1 MRASALIVAASLV
14 CASCVTFSFDR
25 DLRYV
30 PLSDAAIDAV
40 RPSETTLAQCLEE
53 FGAPLYVWEYKEDG
67 VALAY
72 GWHKEKNW
80 NVTVSVPLTHG
91 YSASASYTDDAE
103 KLRGVVLLFDR
114 DLRLEIVRRGFLKSL
129 RQELRARRPAPVDDA
144 DQSSAD
150 ARCGSTSDAE
160 AGA

>member
-1 MRASALIVAASLV
+1 MRARAFLAAAALS

-30 PLSDAAIDAV
+30 PLSDAAIDGLQPQKA
-40 RPSETTLAQCLEE
+40 SLARCLETL
-53 FGAPLYVWEYKEDG
+53 GAPLYVWEYKEDG

-80 NVTVSVPLTHG
+80 NVTVSVPITHG
-91 YSASASYTDDAE
+91 YSASASYTDDAA

-114 DLRLEIVRRGFLKSL
+114 DLELEIVRRGFLKSL
-129 RQELRARRPAPVDDA
+129 REELQRRRPAPVDDDDA
-144 DQSSAD
+144 SAD
-150 ARCGSTSDAE
+150 ARCDARDE
-160 AGA
+160 AEPGA